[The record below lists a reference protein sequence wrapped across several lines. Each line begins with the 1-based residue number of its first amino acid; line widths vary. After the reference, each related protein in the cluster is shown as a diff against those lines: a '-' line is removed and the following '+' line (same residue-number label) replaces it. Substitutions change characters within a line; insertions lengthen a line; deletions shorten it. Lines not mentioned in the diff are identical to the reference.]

1 MTESFTGTRQHA
13 AEVASRQRF
22 EFGKNWAWFLE
33 GLNEDRIS
41 EAVKSLCEMLETD
54 SLVGK
59 SFLDIGSGSGL
70 FSLAARR
77 LGARVHSFDYDPN
90 SVGCTQELRQR
101 FFPDDPGWIIEPGSA
116 LDSNY
121 LRSVGKFDV
130 VYSWGVLHHTGDMW
144 TALANAAIPV
154 RSGGQLFIAIYNDQG
169 TASIRWKKTKRLYNR
184 LPNGL
189 RFLVVLPS
197 FLVLNWRN
205 LLKDTLKL
213 QPLKSIRSY
222 GKGGRGM
229 SFWQDVID
237 WVGGYPFEVA
247 TPEQIFD
254 FYRQRGFEM
263 TRLRTVG
270 GSLGCNEFVFRKL

>member
-1 MTESFTGTRQHA
+1 
-13 AEVASRQRF
+13 
-22 EFGKNWAWFLE
+22 
-33 GLNEDRIS
+33 
-41 EAVKSLCEMLETD
+41 
-54 SLVGK
+54 
-59 SFLDIGSGSGL
+59 
-70 FSLAARR
+70 
-77 LGARVHSFDYDPN
+77 
-90 SVGCTQELRQR
+90 
-101 FFPDDPGWIIEPGSA
+101 
-116 LDSNY
+116 
-121 LRSVGKFDV
+121 
-130 VYSWGVLHHTGDMW
+130 
-144 TALANAAIPV
+144 
-154 RSGGQLFIAIYNDQG
+154 
-169 TASIRWKKTKRLYNR
+169 

-205 LLKDTLKL
+205 LLKESLKL